1 MLAMIIG
8 VAAAIGAAPM
18 VSESSV
24 QPPDVTAFG
33 GVAVTIDHQRVGEV
47 RSGEIWRA
55 ALPTGS
61 GQTLLL
67 ELERFEVFTED
78 ASLVVASV
86 IDDRVI
92 ERPAARPDVVFL
104 RGRVV
109 GDTSSRAFLALGPSC
124 VNGYVDHGDSKWVL
138 AQPPDQ
144 RWTAVYDLNAIDPEE
159 MRWVESTCVTPA
171 MPGLHVES
179 TVPGSAHRGINC
191 PPSLRM
197 AIETDWQFTSL
208 FGGDTT
214 ASAAYASTLI
224 GAVSSI
230 YLEQLDFA
238 VQICYL
244 RLWDTSSDPWSTDDS
259 GSRLGEFA
267 SHWNSQMD
275 HVDRHLAHMLSGQG
289 LGGGV
294 AYVGVVCTSS
304 GYAVSGNLS
313 GSFPLPIEDHS
324 NNNWDLM
331 VVAHETGHNCG
342 TGHTHD
348 YNPPIDGCGNGD
360 CADAW
365 GGTIMSYCHLCSGG
379 ISNMVMDFHPQ
390 IQTTIENYMANISC
404 ELGGDGSPPVANLDR
419 VQAVF
424 AESLE
429 IDVLLND
436 YTNDCSDVMLLDY
449 DTVSSAGGAIELV
462 DSDIGRLRY
471 SPPSEPVSIDGFFY
485 EILDGSG
492 QDDRGGVLIDFIL
505 PRPADTPT
513 SIAVGTTVRYYDLEP
528 LSALPDFDELTP
540 IGDEVLADINLPSTG
555 GIFAGSGLSDDV
567 GAVFEGLI
575 EVPITAT
582 YTLYVESDD
591 GSRLLIGDDEVVNN
605 DGLHAMNEESGT
617 MLLAAG
623 LHHVRVEFFERG
635 GGAGVIVRIE
645 GGGLSKQVIPAE
657 RWWHD
662 VSVLGDATGDG
673 IVDIED
679 ILAVISAFGPCQDPC
694 MADFDDNGVVDIE
707 DMLTVIAN
715 FQG

>member
-471 SPPSEPVSIDGFFY
+471 SSPSEPVNIDGFFY